1 MKDKL
6 KNIFKSKERTI
17 GLIISIL
24 CASVLLLNC
33 YLEYD
38 KTGQVDTNKI
48 I

>member
-33 YLEYD
+33 YLE
-38 KTGQVDTNKI
+38 
-48 I
+48 